1 MNINLSL
8 TLSPNYSNDAVAIQE
23 KAYSLS
29 FELEDGK
36 HTIAT
41 PFMDIGQ
48 LTYFKN
54 ATLMAQLSFTYEYDA
69 KNKVI
74 TIDGPDY
81 NSANSMMLTTF
92 PQHSNE
98 FWYQKA
104 TEASTADGNLMYNVN
119 WNYNTP
125 MTPNLAPIFS
135 AIVKTAINALIQAAY
150 ATEGLTVQVKTMPP
164 KLTPEEHEALRLVYV
179 GGKFAGLFDPSQDY
193 GTYGTDYTVRTI
205 ESVWGGTVHFNYAEN
220 FANVIGSTGDPHIAG
235 LSWIRLWENQ
245 FGPVNTC
252 TSLNYNGFVCGHS
265 YVGGHV
271 ILGTQA
277 SVVPYGS
284 NSVYIM
290 PICHAHNNNDN
301 VYMAALQYQD
311 GVWLNNYHN

>member
-8 TLSPNYSNDAVAIQE
+8 TLTPNYSNDAVAIQE
-23 KAYSLS
+23 KTYSLS
-29 FELEDGK
+29 FELEDGR
-36 HTIAT
+36 HVIAT
-41 PFMDIGQ
+41 PFMDTGQ
-48 LTYFKN
+48 LSYYKN
-54 ATLMAQLSFTYEYDA
+54 ATLMAQLSFAYEYDA
-69 KNKVI
+69 ENKVI

-81 NSANSMMLTTF
+81 NSDNSMKLTTY
-92 PQHSNE
+92 PQNTNE
-98 FWYQKA
+98 FWHQKA
-104 TEASTADGNLMYNVN
+104 TEASTADSKLLYNPN

-125 MTPNLAPIFS
+125 MTPNLAPIFTD
-135 AIVKTAINALIQAAY
+135 IVKTAINTLIQVAK
-150 ATEGLTVQVKTMPP
+150 ATPGLTVQVRTMPP
-164 KLTPEEHEALRLVYV
+164 KLTQEEHEALRLVYV

-193 GTYGTDYTVRTI
+193 GTDYTVKTI
-205 ESVWGGTVHFNYAEN
+205 ESVWGGTVHFNYGEN
-220 FANVIGSTGDPHIAG
+220 FANVIGSTGDPRIAG

-245 FGPVNTC
+245 FGPANTC
-252 TSLNYNGFVCGHS
+252 TSLNYNGFNCGNS

-277 SVVPYGS
+277 RAMPRGS

-311 GVWLNNYHN
+311 GVWLNNYLN